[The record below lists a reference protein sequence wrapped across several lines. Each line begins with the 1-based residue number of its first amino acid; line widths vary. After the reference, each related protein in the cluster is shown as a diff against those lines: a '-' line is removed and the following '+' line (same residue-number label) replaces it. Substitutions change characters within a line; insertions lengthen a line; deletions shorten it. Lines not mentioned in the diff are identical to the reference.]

1 MALPDIG
8 SNLLFG
14 VIGGRGWDRVFR
26 ELRSK
31 NNSSVLSGLKNSN
44 GVRSDVSSDF
54 HQQTIGYR
62 MSEVLL

>member
-54 HQQTIGYR
+54 YQQTIGYR